1 MIMFLVG
8 FFPFTLVCRVVAWY
22 HSMCVNSI
30 HGWREFKKLFLEK
43 FVDDKT
49 PPMLLKELRNIKMG
63 GRRKLKA

>member
-1 MIMFLVG
+1 
-8 FFPFTLVCRVVAWY
+8 
-22 HSMCVNSI
+22 MCVNSI